1 MTLIS
6 TLHSKKSNCHITTC
20 NIFIVTCLFILWQL
34 PVYAVE
40 LKPLED
46 QRISKP
52 SPIKKSGKDKANKK
66 GTSKFKYKPG
76 LSKQAVSPATKSATP
91 VKSKKKTPRPVKKP
105 VKKKSTKALIS
116 GSADSMLFNFQDADI
131 KAVIK
136 TISQI
141 TKTNFILDPRV
152 KGKVTIISA
161 KPVSKKAAYDIFL
174 SALKAQGFT
183 AVKVAKGA
191 TKIIPIGE
199 GKQNAAHRK
208 GALKRGGEQMITQV
222 VVVQYGT
229 ATQLVPLLRPLMAP
243 TSQLSAYAPA
253 NALILTDFA
262 SNVQR
267 MLSIISELDQPVTTD
282 ITIIPI
288 KHASALDMAEL
299 IGQLVSRGKS
309 GGPVAT
315 IKGGRATSALG
326 AQSSV
331 VPDLRT
337 NSLIVRSDDPKR
349 VAQLK
354 ALILKLDVPAESTG
368 GNTRVIYLKN
378 ANAKSLVEILRGL
391 LEAETKKQNIRG
403 RTAGAKGAAASQ
415 AQTSLIQADEDTN
428 SLIISASDAVYNNIR
443 GVIEKLDIRRAQ
455 VFVEALIIEITSDNA
470 SELGFQFAGAQSVG
484 EGDVGAIT
492 NFNVGTS
499 LAGAILDSTTLAGA
513 SGLTLA
519 FLGPE
524 ITLADGT
531 VARGIGGLARALET
545 RNLANILSTPN
556 ILTLD
561 NAEAKIVVG
570 QNVPFLTGSFT
581 QAGGAAGG
589 INPFQTIERKDVGL
603 TLEIKPQITEG
614 GSIKLEIKTEVSNV
628 VRQATIA
635 AQDLVTNTRSIETTI
650 LVEDGHTIVL
660 GGLIEDSQDASEQAV
675 PWLGRIP
682 LIGWLF
688 KYKSTSKKKTN
699 LMIFLKPTIVR
710 SPYDSYRYT
719 ADRYDYIIGYQ
730 KAFTDEPRKQPIF
743 KRFEPKEVLKP
754 VKEINDSEE
763 TGSSGNLKD
772 EPETLFGPSDESEI
786 ENKDQTKPDDPEV
799 TGVPPATPVPQESL

>member
-1 MTLIS
+1 M
-6 TLHSKKSNCHITTC
+6 
-20 NIFIVTCLFILWQL
+20 IFAAFPNNKLNPIYPVACYLFVTACLVLFWCS
-34 PVYAVE
+34 PVFAAE

-46 QRISKP
+46 QRASKP
-52 SPIKKSGKDKANKK
+52 HNNSGGKS
-66 GTSKFKYKPG
+66 SYSYKPG
-76 LSKQAVSPATKSATP
+76 LDKQATSPNTGAAPSGTTP
-91 VKSKKKTPRPVKKP
+91 AKKNNAQPS
-105 VKKKSTKALIS
+105 VKKKSRALIS
-116 GSADSMLFNFQDADI
+116 GSADAMLFNFQDADI

-161 KPVSKKAAYDIFL
+161 RPVSKNAAYDIFL

-183 AVKVAKGA
+183 AARLAKGV

-199 GKQNAAHRK
+199 GKQNAVRYK

-222 VVVQYGT
+222 VVIQYGN

-253 NALILTDFA
+253 NSLILTDFA

-267 MLSIISELDQPVTTD
+267 MLSIIDELDQPVSTN

-299 IGQLVSRGKS
+299 IGQLISKGKS
-309 GGPVAT
+309 KGAVVNA
-315 IKGGRATSALG
+315 KGGQATGALG
-326 AQSSV
+326 SQSSV

-349 VAQLK
+349 VTQLRE
-354 ALILKLDVPAESTG
+354 LIAKLDVPAISTG
-368 GNTRVIYLKN
+368 GNTRVVYLKN
-378 ANAKSLVEILRGL
+378 ADAKALVEILRGL
-391 LEAETKKQNIRG
+391 LEAETKKQNTRV
-403 RTAGAKGAAASQ
+403 RTAGSKNPAASQ
-415 AQTSLIQADEDTN
+415 QHTSLIQADEDTN
-428 SLIISASDAVYNNIR
+428 SLIISASDAVYNNLR

-470 SELGFQFAGAQSVG
+470 TELGFQFAGAQAA
-484 EGDVGAIT
+484 GDGDAAAIS

-499 LAGAILDSTTLAGA
+499 LAGAIVDPTALAGG

-519 FLGPE
+519 YLGPE
-524 ITLADGT
+524 VTLADGT

-556 ILTLD
+556 LLTLD

-570 QNVPFLTGSFT
+570 QNVPFLTGSFSQT
-581 QAGGAAGG
+581 SGSTGG

-603 TLEIKPQITEG
+603 TLEVKPQITEG
-614 GSIKLEIKTEVSNV
+614 GSVKLEIATEVSNV
-628 VRQATIA
+628 VRSATVA
-635 AQDLVTNTRSIETTI
+635 AQDLITSKRSLDTTI
-650 LVEDGHTIVL
+650 IVEDGHTIVL
-660 GGLIEDSQDASEQAV
+660 GGLIEDTQDESSQAV

-682 LIGWLF
+682 LLGWLF
-688 KYKSTSKKKTN
+688 KYQSSSKKKTN
-699 LMIFLKPTIVR
+699 LMVFLKPTIVR
-710 SPYDSYRYT
+710 DPSDSYRYT
-719 ADRYDYIIGYQ
+719 ADRYDYIIGHQ
-730 KAFTDEPRKQPIF
+730 KAFVDEPREEPVF
-743 KRFEPKEVLKP
+743 KRFAPTEPVKPAKKLTEPKDGNANRENNAGP
-754 VKEINDSEE
+754 EE
-763 TGSSGNLKD
+763 L
-772 EPETLFGPSDESEI
+772 LGPSDISDGEVNTNTEI
-786 ENKDQTKPDDPEV
+786 ETPEI
-799 TGVPPATPVPQESL
+799 TEIPSTPPITQENL